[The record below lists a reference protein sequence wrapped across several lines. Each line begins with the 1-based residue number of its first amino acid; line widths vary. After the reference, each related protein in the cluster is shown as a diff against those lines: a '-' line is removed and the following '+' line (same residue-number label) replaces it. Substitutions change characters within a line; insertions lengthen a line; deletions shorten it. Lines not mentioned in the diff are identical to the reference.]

1 MPYKLTKTHNRFSK
15 LISGNESS
23 SKRSSLIQL
32 TSSSSKRNSS
42 TQLTSSSSKR
52 ARNEKVKAPES
63 VPDNIP
69 DSNLSASTSEKK
81 RAEEDLDVSHLEEK
95 LDTILKQNS
104 MIIKNIDKLLL
115 FQENLEDR
123 IEDMNSLKSNSNNK
137 TFINVIKSF
146 FNIFITTCL
155 IYAYMLTFSFN

>member
-1 MPYKLTKTHNRFSK
+1 
-15 LISGNESS
+15 
-23 SKRSSLIQL
+23 
-32 TSSSSKRNSS
+32 
-42 TQLTSSSSKR
+42 
-52 ARNEKVKAPES
+52 
-63 VPDNIP
+63 
-69 DSNLSASTSEKK
+69 
-81 RAEEDLDVSHLEEK
+81 LEEK

-123 IEDMNSLKSNSNNK
+123 IEDMNSSRSNSNNK

>member
-1 MPYKLTKTHNRFSK
+1 MPYKSTKTRNRFSQ

-23 SKRSSLIQL
+23 SKRS
-32 TSSSSKRNSS
+32 SS

-52 ARNEKVKAPES
+52 ARNEKGKARES
-63 VPDNIP
+63 VP
-69 DSNLSASTSEKK
+69 DSNLSSSSSEKK
-81 RAEEDLDVSHLEEK
+81 GAGKDFDVSHLEEK

-115 FQENLEDR
+115 FQENLEDL
-123 IEDMNSLKSNSNNK
+123 IEDMNRSRSNSDNK

-146 FNIFITTCL
+146 L
-155 IYAYMLTFSFN
+155 IYLLLHV